1 MSTLNPMHHSP
12 SDRMLA
18 YGLSVGVLAGALGLW
33 ALYNKTAPTLTAAF
47 KSESQDE
54 FDRMP
59 GATQI
64 VNNMMERID
73 ANAVL
78 FEKNDPTLWPA
89 GGLTVVNIVDA
100 IKAANN
106 LPEFPT
112 ATI

>member
-1 MSTLNPMHHSP
+1 MPVLNPAYP
-12 SDRMLA
+12 QSDRMLA
-18 YGLSVGVLAGALGLW
+18 YGLSIGILVGVVGLYHF
-33 ALYNKTAPTLTAAF
+33 YNKAAPVVEQVLS
-47 KSESQDE
+47 SESNDE

-64 VNNMMERID
+64 VDNMMERTN

>member
-1 MSTLNPMHHSP
+1 MPVLNPTYP
-12 SDRMLA
+12 QSDRMLA
-18 YGLSVGVLAGALGLW
+18 YGLSIGVLFGVFGLYH
-33 ALYNKTAPTLTAAF
+33 LYNKAAPVVEEAF
-47 KSESQDE
+47 SSESNDE

-64 VNNMMERID
+64 VDNMMERID

-78 FEKNDPTLWPA
+78 FEKNDPTLWPS
-89 GGLTVVNIVDA
+89 GGLTTVNIIAA

>member
-1 MSTLNPMHHSP
+1 MGVRAMNVDPET
-12 SDRMLA
+12 RFLA
-18 YGLSVGVLAGALGLW
+18 YGLLFGAMGAGLAAHYIYKKAAPVVTGA
-33 ALYNKTAPTLTAAF
+33 F
-47 KSESQDE
+47 ESEDQDE
-54 FDRMP
+54 VDRMP

-64 VNNMMERID
+64 VDNMMERTN

-106 LPEFPT
+106 LPDFPT

>member
-1 MSTLNPMHHSP
+1 MTLPSFSYSE

-18 YGLSVGVLAGALGLW
+18 YGLSIGIIAGAVGL
-33 ALYNKTAPTLTAAF
+33 AAIYNRAKPVVSSAF
-47 KSESQDE
+47 KSEHQDE

-64 VNNMMERID
+64 VDNMMERPS
-73 ANAVL
+73 ANATL
-78 FEKNDPTLWPA
+78 FEKNEPTLWPA
-89 GGLTVVNIVDA
+89 GGLTVVNIVEA
-100 IKAANN
+100 IKSANN

>member
-1 MSTLNPMHHSP
+1 MTLPSYSYSN

-18 YGLSVGVLAGALGLW
+18 YGLSIGILVGAVGLAAI
-33 ALYNKTAPTLTAAF
+33 YNRAKPIVSSAF
-47 KSESQDE
+47 QSEHQDE

-64 VNNMMERID
+64 VDNMMERTN

-78 FEKNDPTLWPA
+78 FEKNEPTLWPA
-89 GGLTVVNIVDA
+89 GGLTVVNIVEA
-100 IKAANN
+100 IRSANN

>member
-1 MSTLNPMHHSP
+1 MHHS
-12 SDRMLA
+12 STDRLLA
-18 YGLSVGVLAGALGLW
+18 YGLSVGVLAGALGLL
-33 ALYNKTAPTLTAAF
+33 AIYNKTTPTVMAAF

-54 FDRMP
+54 FDKMP
-59 GATQI
+59 GATRI
-64 VNNMMERID
+64 VDNMMERTN

-106 LPEFPT
+106 LPDFPT

>member
-1 MSTLNPMHHSP
+1 MPPRVMNVDPAT
-12 SDRMLA
+12 RFIA
-18 YGLSVGVLAGALGLW
+18 YGLLFGAMGAGLA
-33 ALYNKTAPTLTAAF
+33 ALYIYKKAAPVVTSAF
-47 KSESQDE
+47 ESENQDE

-64 VNNMMERID
+64 VDNMMERTN

-78 FEKNDPTLWPA
+78 FEKNAHTLWPA
-89 GGLTVVNIVDA
+89 GGLPVVNIVDA

-106 LPEFPT
+106 LPDFPT

>member
-1 MSTLNPMHHSP
+1 MTTLSP
-12 SDRMLA
+12 TYSNSDRMLA
-18 YGLSVGVLAGALGLW
+18 YGLSIGVLIGVLGLYQVYHK
-33 ALYNKTAPTLTAAF
+33 AAPIVTSAF
-47 KSESQDE
+47 KSENQDE

-64 VNNMMERID
+64 VDNMMERID

>member
-1 MSTLNPMHHSP
+1 MTLPSYSYSN

-18 YGLSVGVLAGALGLW
+18 YGLSIGILVGAIGLAAI
-33 ALYNKTAPTLTAAF
+33 YNRAKPIVSSAF
-47 KSESQDE
+47 QSEHQDE

-64 VNNMMERID
+64 VDNMMERTN

-78 FEKNDPTLWPA
+78 FEKNEPTLWPA
-89 GGLTVVNIVDA
+89 GGLTVVNIVEA
-100 IKAANN
+100 IRSANN

>member
-1 MSTLNPMHHSP
+1 MPVLSPITYSTE
-12 SDRMLA
+12 DRMLA
-18 YGLSVGVLAGALGLW
+18 YGLSMGILVGAVGLAVI
-33 ALYNKTAPTLTAAF
+33 YNRAKPVISSAF
-47 KSESQDE
+47 QSEDQDE

-64 VNNMMERID
+64 VDNMMERPN

-78 FEKNDPTLWPA
+78 FEKNEPTLWPA
-89 GGLTVVNIVDA
+89 GGLTVVNIVEA
-100 IKAANN
+100 IRSANN

>member
-1 MSTLNPMHHSP
+1 MSVLNPNQHSS
-12 SDRMLA
+12 SDRLLA
-18 YGLSVGVLAGALGLW
+18 YGLSIGALASVIGL
-33 ALYNKTAPTLTAAF
+33 AYAYEKAKPVVTNAF
-47 KSESQDE
+47 KSENQDE

-59 GATQI
+59 GATRI
-64 VNNMMERID
+64 VDNMMERID

-89 GGLTVVNIVDA
+89 GGLTVVNIVEA

>member
-1 MSTLNPMHHSP
+1 MKYSVSE
-12 SDRMLA
+12 RMLA
-18 YGLSVGVLAGALGLW
+18 YGLSVGVLAGAIGLW
-33 ALYNKTAPTLTAAF
+33 AVYNKASPAVAAAF
-47 KSESQDE
+47 ESESPDE

-64 VNNMMERID
+64 VDNMMETTR

>member
-18 YGLSVGVLAGALGLW
+18 YGLSVGVLALGLW
-33 ALYNKTAPTLTAAF
+33 TLYNKTAPTLTDAF

-78 FEKNDPTLWPA
+78 FEKNDPTLWPS
-89 GGLTVVNIVDA
+89 GGLTTVNIIGA

>member
-1 MSTLNPMHHSP
+1 
-12 SDRMLA
+12 MLA
-18 YGLSVGVLAGALGLW
+18 YGISVGILAGVVGLVVIYGK
-33 ALYNKTAPTLTAAF
+33 AKPVVSSAF
-47 KSESQDE
+47 KSEDQDE

-64 VNNMMERID
+64 VDNMMERPN

-78 FEKNDPTLWPA
+78 FEKNEPTLWPA

-100 IKAANN
+100 IRSANN

>member
-1 MSTLNPMHHSP
+1 
-12 SDRMLA
+12 MLA
-18 YGLSVGVLAGALGLW
+18 YGLSVGILAGVVGLAYIYREAKPVVTNALE
-33 ALYNKTAPTLTAAF
+33 
-47 KSESQDE
+47 SESQDK

-64 VNNMMERID
+64 VNNMMERTD
-73 ANAVL
+73 ANAAL
-78 FEKNDPTLWPA
+78 FEKNDPTLWPS
-89 GGLTVVNIVDA
+89 GGLTTVNIIAA

>member
-1 MSTLNPMHHSP
+1 MHHSP

-33 ALYNKTAPTLTAAF
+33 VLYNKASPAVAAAF

>member
-1 MSTLNPMHHSP
+1 MTLPSYSYSN

-18 YGLSVGVLAGALGLW
+18 YGLSIGILVGAVGLAAI
-33 ALYNKTAPTLTAAF
+33 YNRAKPIVSSAF
-47 KSESQDE
+47 QSEHQDE

-64 VNNMMERID
+64 VDNMMERTN

-78 FEKNDPTLWPA
+78 FEKNEPTLWPA
-89 GGLTVVNIVDA
+89 CGLTVVNIVEA
-100 IKAANN
+100 IRSANN

>member
-1 MSTLNPMHHSP
+1 MPVLSP
-12 SDRMLA
+12 ITYSPEDRMLA
-18 YGLSVGVLAGALGLW
+18 YGLSMGILVGAVGLAVI
-33 ALYNKTAPTLTAAF
+33 YNRAKPVVTGAF
-47 KSESQDE
+47 KSEDQDE

-64 VNNMMERID
+64 VDNMMERTN

-106 LPEFPT
+106 LPDFPT